1 MRLPA
6 TLLHPALALTAT
18 VLDASVLSI
27 WADRWFVP
35 QVGLVG
41 VLMAAVL
48 APPRAALVWVWVVGG
63 VSSLTTAYG
72 FGAPLVAALVAAG
85 VVRRLAR
92 EVLTNRSWVALAALV
107 AVGSI
112 LVPITLIAANRLE
125 GLLRLPVA
133 VLPWSTLDPR
143 FLLGRTIGNVCLTSL
158 VYAAG
163 LAVSRRRPW
172 AP

>member
-6 TLLHPALALTAT
+6 TLLHTALALTAT
-18 VLDASVLSI
+18 VLDFSVLSV
-27 WADRWFVP
+27 WADRAFLP

-48 APPRAALVWVWVVGG
+48 APPRVATVWAWVVGG
-63 VSSLTTAYG
+63 VASLTTAHG

-85 VVRRLAR
+85 VVRTLAR
-92 EVLTNRSWVALAALV
+92 EVLTNRSWLALAALV

-112 LVPITLIAANRLE
+112 LAPIVLTAANRIEALV
-125 GLLRLPVA
+125 RLPVA

-143 FLLGRTIGNVCLTSL
+143 LVLWRSVGNVCLFSL
-158 VYAAG
+158 VYVVARW
-163 LAVSRRRPW
+163 LERRRQPV
-172 AP
+172 P